1 MAIDPAS
8 VQTNIVI
15 FGLSNDK
22 IAISDVVSG
31 LAAEGVKMNA
41 ISKTQFRA
49 VTHYGIERDDID
61 AALVAFRKV
70 MGALA

>member
-1 MAIDPAS
+1 V

-15 FGLSNDK
+15 FGLSNSN
-22 IAISDVVSG
+22 IASADIVRR

-41 ISKTQFRA
+41 ISPTQCRA

-61 AALVAFRKV
+61 AALITFRKV